1 MFEQITHENILDNAL
16 NEVKNDVDK
25 REGSI
30 IFDAISPH
38 AKQLYELYFSM
49 DGMIR
54 EMFGDTASREFLIKL
69 CKDRGIVPESAT
81 KAIRK
86 GEFNINIPIGARFSL
101 DALDYMVIE
110 KVSDGIYKLI
120 CETAGLVGNY
130 DFGSLIPIDYIDG
143 LQTAVLTEVLIP
155 GEDEEPTEGLRKRYL
170 ESFDALAFGGNRK
183 DYKDKVHS
191 LQGVGGVKMYR
202 VREGI
207 YNVKIVVMDAQYQ
220 KPSSVML
227 ETLQTAI
234 DPEVNQGEGVGIA
247 PIGHVVK
254 VEGVTETSVDFAFNI
269 TFDNGYDWA
278 LLELDIQT
286 MIDDY
291 FLELKKNWQDI
302 SQIIIRIAQIES
314 RALGINGVLD
324 IRDTQIN
331 GIAENLAIDENSIPV
346 RGGVISE

>member
-69 CKDRGIVPESAT
+69 CKDRGIAPESAT

-86 GEFNINIPIGARFSL
+86 GEFNINVPIGARFSL
-101 DALDYMVIE
+101 DTLDYVVTE
-110 KVSDGIYKLI
+110 KIREGIFKLK
-120 CETAGLVGNY
+120 CETAGSLGNY
-130 DFGSLIPIDYIDG
+130 DFGNLIPIDYIDG
-143 LQTAVLTEVLIP
+143 LQTAVLSEVLIP
-155 GEDEEPTEGLRKRYL
+155 GEDEELTEDLRKRYL

-202 VREGI
+202 VREGN

-227 ETLQTAI
+227 ENLQTAI
-234 DPEVNQGEGVGIA
+234 DPEVNQGEGLGIA

-254 VEGVTETSVDFAFNI
+254 VEGVTETSIDFTFNI
-269 TFDNGYDWA
+269 TFDIGYDWA
-278 LLELDIQT
+278 LLEFDVQK
-286 MIDDY
+286 MVDEY
-291 FLELKKNWQDI
+291 FLELKKNWQDNTK
-302 SQIIIRIAQIES
+302 IIIRIAQLES
-314 RALGINGVLD
+314 RALAINGVLD
-324 IRDTQIN
+324 IQNTLIN

-346 RGGVISE
+346 RGVISE

>member
-1 MFEQITHENILDNAL
+1 MFEQITHENILDNTL

-49 DGMIR
+49 DGMIQ

-69 CKDRGIVPESAT
+69 CKDRGIAPESAT

-86 GEFNINIPIGARFSL
+86 GEFNINVPIGARFSL
-101 DALDYMVIE
+101 DTLDYVVTE
-110 KVSDGIYKLI
+110 KISEGIFKLK
-120 CETAGLVGNY
+120 CETAGILGNY
-130 DFGSLIPIDYIDG
+130 DFGNLIPIDYIDG
-143 LQTAVLTEVLIP
+143 LQIAVLAEVLIP
-155 GEDEEPTEGLRKRYL
+155 GEDEEPTEDLRKRYL

-220 KPSSVML
+220 TPSSVML
-227 ETLQTAI
+227 DNLQTAI
-234 DPEVNQGEGVGIA
+234 DPEVNQGEGLGIA

-254 VEGVTETSVDFAFNI
+254 VVGVTKTLVDLTFNI
-269 TFDNGYDWA
+269 TFDVGYDWA
-278 LLELDIQT
+278 VSELDFQA
-286 MIDDY
+286 MVDDY
-291 FLELKKNWQDI
+291 FLELKKDWEDN
-302 SQIIIRIAQIES
+302 SQLVVRIAQIES
-314 RALGINGVLD
+314 RALGIDGVID
-324 IRDTQIN
+324 IRDTLIN
-331 GIAENLAIDENSIPV
+331 GVADNLILDENTIPA
-346 RGGVISE
+346 RGVVSE